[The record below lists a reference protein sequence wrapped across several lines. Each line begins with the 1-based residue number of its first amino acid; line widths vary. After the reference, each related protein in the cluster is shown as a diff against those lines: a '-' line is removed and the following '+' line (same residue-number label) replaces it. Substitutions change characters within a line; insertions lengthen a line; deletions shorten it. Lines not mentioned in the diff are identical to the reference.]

1 MSAAKQIVF
10 TNAVKELKS
19 ELKGKSYVFITDDNV
34 FELYK
39 TKVFKECITLILKSG
54 EKNKNLRTVEG
65 ILEHLLDIEADRHT
79 VIVGI
84 GGGVVCDIA
93 GYAAATFKR
102 GTGLIL
108 VPTTLLAQADA
119 AIGGKNGVN
128 FKGFKNMIGTFKQP
142 DRIIIDTS
150 FLKTLDIRNFNN
162 GAAEVIKTA
171 IIGDKELFKFFGKK
185 PLSELLKAEL
195 NEAVK
200 TSAEIKENIV
210 LQDPTEN
217 GIRKILNF
225 GHTIGHAVE
234 LNSKKMMHG
243 EAVSIGMTAACRISE
258 KLAGL
263 DKKVT
268 AKFKKVLEM
277 NSLPFE
283 IPAKIST
290 EQIIESVIQ
299 DKKKNSDKIDFV
311 LLKDIGEPVIL
322 GVELIKLKGLIDDIR

>member
-34 FELYK
+34 FEIYK
-39 TKVFKECITLILKSG
+39 TKIFKECITLILKSG
-54 EKNKNLRTVEG
+54 ERTKNLRTVES

-93 GYAAATFKR
+93 GFVSATFKR

-119 AIGGKNGVN
+119 AIGGKNGIN
-128 FKGFKNMIGTFKQP
+128 LKGFKNMIGTFKHP
-142 DRIIIDTS
+142 DRIIVDTA
-150 FLKTLDIRNFNN
+150 FLNTLDKRNFNS
-162 GAAEVIKTA
+162 GTAEVIKTA
-171 IIGDKELFKFFGKK
+171 LIRDNELFKLLSKK
-185 PLSELLKAEL
+185 TLSDFSKAER

-200 TSAEIKENIV
+200 TSTEIKESIV
-210 LQDPTEN
+210 LLDPTDKD
-217 GIRKILNF
+217 IRKILNF

-243 EAVSIGMTAACRISE
+243 EAVSIGMTAVCRISE

-268 AKFKKVLEM
+268 AKVKNVLEM

-290 EQIIESVIQ
+290 EQIIESIIQ

-311 LLKDIGEPVIL
+311 LLKCIGETVIQGIGL
-322 GVELIKLKGLIDDIR
+322 KKLKGLLDDIR

>member
-1 MSAAKQIVF
+1 
-10 TNAVKELKS
+10 
-19 ELKGKSYVFITDDNV
+19 
-34 FELYK
+34 
-39 TKVFKECITLILKSG
+39 
-54 EKNKNLRTVEG
+54 
-65 ILEHLLDIEADRHT
+65 
-79 VIVGI
+79 
-84 GGGVVCDIA
+84 
-93 GYAAATFKR
+93 
-102 GTGLIL
+102 
-108 VPTTLLAQADA
+108 

-162 GAAEVIKTA
+162 GATEVIKTA
-171 IIGDKELFKFFGKK
+171 IIGDKELFQLLTKEL
-185 PLSELLKAEL
+185 LSEFSKAEL

-200 TSAEIKENIV
+200 TSAEIKEGIV
-210 LQDPTEN
+210 LQDPTEK

-225 GHTIGHAVE
+225 GHTVGHAVE

-243 EAVSIGMTAACRISE
+243 EAVSIGMIAACRISE

-268 AKFKKVLEM
+268 AKVKKVLEM

-290 EQIIESVIQ
+290 EQIIESIIQ
-299 DKKKNSDKIDFV
+299 DKKKNSDKIDLV
-311 LLKDIGEPVIL
+311 LLKDIGEPVIQ
-322 GVELIKLKGLIDDIR
+322 GIELKKLKGLIDDIR

>member
-1 MSAAKQIVF
+1 MRAAKQILF
-10 TNAVKELKS
+10 TDAVKELKS
-19 ELKGKSYVFITDDNV
+19 ELKEKSYVFITDENV

-39 TKVFKECITLILKSG
+39 TKIFKECITLILKSG
-54 EKNKNLRTVEG
+54 ERTKNLRTIEG
-65 ILEHLLDIEADRHT
+65 IYEHLLDIEADRHT
-79 VIVGI
+79 VIIGI

-93 GYAAATFKR
+93 GYTAATFKR

-128 FKGFKNMIGTFKQP
+128 LKGFKNMIGTFKQP
-142 DRIIIDTS
+142 DKIIIDTA
-150 FLKTLDIRNFNN
+150 FLATLDRRNFNN

-171 IIGDKELFKFFGKK
+171 IIGDKELFKFLSKK
-185 PLSELLKAEL
+185 PLSEFSKAEL

-210 LQDPTEN
+210 SKDPTEN

-243 EAVSIGMTAACRISE
+243 EAVSIGMFSACRISK

-268 AKFKKVLEM
+268 AKVKKVLEM
-277 NSLPFE
+277 NSIPFE

-290 EQIIESVIQ
+290 EQIIESIIQ
-299 DKKKNSDKIDFV
+299 DKKKNSDMIEFV
-311 LLKDIGEPVIL
+311 LLKEIGQSEIKRIEIKKL
-322 GVELIKLKGLIDDIR
+322 GKLIDDIR

>member
-1 MSAAKQIVF
+1 MSASKQIVF
-10 TNAVKELKS
+10 TNAAKALKS
-19 ELKGKSYVFITDDNV
+19 ERKGKSYVFITDDNV
-34 FELYK
+34 FELNK
-39 TKVFKECITLILKSG
+39 TKIFKECITLILKSG
-54 EKNKNLRTVEG
+54 ERTKNLRTVEG
-65 ILEHLLDIEADRHT
+65 IYEHLLDIETDRHT

-119 AIGGKNGVN
+119 AIGGKNGVD

-142 DRIIIDTS
+142 DKIIIDTV
-150 FLKTLDIRNFNN
+150 FLETLDRRNFNN

-171 IIGDKELFKFFGKK
+171 IIGDKELFKLLGKN
-185 PLSELLKAEL
+185 PLSEFTNAEL

-200 TSAEIKENIV
+200 TSAEIKEGIV
-210 LQDPTEN
+210 LQDPTEK

-243 EAVSIGMTAACRISE
+243 EAVSIGMIAACRISE

-268 AKFKKVLEM
+268 AKVKKILEM
-277 NSLPFE
+277 NSLSYE

-290 EQIIESVIQ
+290 EQIIGSIIQ
-299 DKKKNSDKIDFV
+299 DKKKNSDKIYLV
-311 LLKDIGEPVIL
+311 LLKDVGEPVIHNI
-322 GVELIKLKGLIDDIR
+322 ELKKLKGLIDDIR

>member
-34 FELYK
+34 FEIYK
-39 TKVFKECITLILKSG
+39 TKIFKECITLILKSG
-54 EKNKNLRTVEG
+54 ERTKNLRTVEG
-65 ILEHLLDIEADRHT
+65 IYEHLLDIEADRHT

-93 GYAAATFKR
+93 GFVSATFKR

-119 AIGGKNGVN
+119 AIGGKNGIDL
-128 FKGFKNMIGTFKQP
+128 KGFKNMIGTFKHP
-142 DRIIIDTS
+142 DRIIVDTA
-150 FLKTLDIRNFNN
+150 FLNTLDKRNFNS
-162 GAAEVIKTA
+162 GTAEVIKTA
-171 IIGDKELFKFFGKK
+171 LIRDNELFKLLCKK
-185 PLSELLKAEL
+185 PLSDFSKAER
-195 NEAVK
+195 NEAIK
-200 TSAEIKENIV
+200 NSAEIKESIV
-210 LQDPTEN
+210 LLDPTEK

-243 EAVSIGMTAACRISE
+243 EAVSIGMTAVCRISE
-258 KLAGL
+258 KLTGL

-268 AKFKKVLEM
+268 AKVKKVLEM

-283 IPAKIST
+283 IPDKIST
-290 EQIIESVIQ
+290 EQIIESIIQ
-299 DKKKNSDKIDFV
+299 DKKKNSDKIDLV
-311 LLKDIGEPVIL
+311 LLKGIGEAVIQ
-322 GVELIKLKGLIDDIR
+322 GVGLKKLKGLLDDIR